1 MSLDKIDY
9 KILWNLDYNARMSLS
24 ELASN
29 TNLSKQ
35 NLNYRIKKLIN
46 ENVLLG
52 FMSVVDIHRLG
63 YLTYRIYFRFRNVDT
78 KKEEEI
84 VNYFKNHDHVL
95 WFVSTSGHWDLEVV
109 FTARNDVH
117 LNNLF
122 KKIKED
128 LGQYFLKYNVSASM
142 FNYHFKRDYLL
153 SKKREE
159 FTPKYYG
166 FEPKQEELDQL
177 DVDILV
183 QLSENCR
190 QNNQEI
196 AQKIGVTYHTV
207 KNRINELEKKKIIQS
222 YRILINLSA
231 VNRKFYKALI
241 KLNNP
246 TKEEE
251 KRLYSFCSQFNFVVY
266 LVEVLGEWQLEIE
279 TEVEN
284 QEEFT
289 ELLRK
294 IRNEFP
300 DLILDYDILQVT
312 KEHKLN
318 YFPMGRENTG
328 ESPNETNRYQLV
340 P

>member
-1 MSLDKIDY
+1 MALDKKDY
-9 KILWNLDYNARMSLS
+9 KILYNLDYNARISLT
-24 ELASN
+24 ELAQN

-35 NLNYRIKKLIN
+35 NLNYRIKKLIY

-52 FMSVVDIHRLG
+52 FMSMIDIHRLG
-63 YLTYRIYFRFRNVDT
+63 YLTYRIYFRFKNVDSQ
-78 KKEEEI
+78 KEEEI
-84 VNYFKNHDHVL
+84 INYFKTNNHIL
-95 WFVSTSGHWDLEVV
+95 WFVSTSGSWDLEAV
-109 FTARNDVH
+109 FTARNNIH

-128 LGQYFLKYNVSASM
+128 FGQYFSKYNVSSSI

-153 SKKREE
+153 NKTREE

-166 FEPKQEELDQL
+166 FEPKQEELDEL
-177 DVDILV
+177 DVDILI

-196 AQKIGVTYHTV
+196 AKKLGVTYHTV
-207 KNRINELEKKKIIQS
+207 KNRIQELEKKKIIQS
-222 YRILINLSA
+222 HRILINLQK

-246 TKEEE
+246 TKDEE
-251 KRLYSFCSQFNFVVY
+251 KRLYSFCSQFNFVAY
-266 LVEVLGEWQLEIE
+266 LVEVLGQWQLEIE

-300 DLILDYDILQVT
+300 ELILDYEILQVT

-318 YFPMGRENTG
+318 YFPMGRETL
-328 ESPNETNRYQLV
+328 ERAP
-340 P
+340 

>member
-1 MSLDKIDY
+1 MKLDKTDY
-9 KILWNLDYNARMSLS
+9 KILYNLDYNGRISLS
-24 ELASN
+24 ELAQN
-29 TNLSKQ
+29 VNLSKQ
-35 NLNYRIKKLIN
+35 NLNYRLKKLSQSK
-46 ENVLLG
+46 VLLG
-52 FMSVVDIHRLG
+52 FMTMIDIHRLG
-63 YLTYRIYFRFRNVDT
+63 YLTYRIYFRFKNVDSQ
-78 KKEEEI
+78 KEEEI
-84 VNYFKNHDHVL
+84 INYFKTNNHIL
-95 WFVSTSGHWDLEVV
+95 WFVSTSGSWDLEAV
-109 FTARNDVH
+109 FTARNGIH

-128 LGQYFLKYNVSASM
+128 FGQYFSKYNVSSSI

-153 SKKREE
+153 NKKREE

-166 FEPKQEELDQL
+166 FEPKQEELDKM
-177 DVDILV
+177 DVDILI

-196 AQKIGVTYHTV
+196 AKKLSVTYHTI
-207 KNRINELEKKKIIQS
+207 KNRIYALEKKKIIQS
-222 YRILINLSA
+222 HRILINLQK

-241 KLNNP
+241 SLNNP
-246 TKEEE
+246 TKEDER
-251 KRLYSFCSQFNFVVY
+251 KLYTFCSQFNFVVY
-266 LVEVLGEWQLEIE
+266 LVEVLGQWQLEIE

-300 DLILDYDILQVT
+300 ELILDYEILQVT

-318 YFPMGRENTG
+318 YFPMEHEILERA
-328 ESPNETNRYQLV
+328 P
-340 P
+340 